1 MFNAEPK
8 LLQRIAPHIQRVLIL
23 DPNPQA
29 VRLLSDVLRAITLC
43 QVQSAATNSRALQI
57 ARTFDPQII
66 FTEYG
71 GPGLDGL
78 AFTMALRRSDAPC
91 RIAPVIM
98 ATGEATAQAILA
110 ARDAGVH
117 EFVRKPYTTKDVIRR
132 LEAVTLKHR
141 DWVEAVQYVGP
152 DRRRFNSG
160 DYAGPRKRR
169 SDNGAPAT
177 DQDRLLQCLKIIRA
191 AGNALDSD
199 WPQARR
205 ALMAQ
210 ALGLQKLGM
219 NSDQT
224 KLLDAGAVLQRAV
237 LPEGPPDR
245 PLIVAAIRDA
255 LTFLPAEHKAA

>member
-1 MFNAEPK
+1 VFNAEPR

-23 DPNPQA
+23 DPNPQS
-29 VRLLSDVLRAITLC
+29 VRMLSDVLRAITLC

-71 GPGLDGL
+71 APGLDGL
-78 AFTMALRRSDAPC
+78 AFTLALRRSDASC
-91 RIAPVIM
+91 RTAPVVM
-98 ATGEATAQAILA
+98 ATAEATAQAILA

-117 EFVRKPYTTKDVIRR
+117 EFIRKPYTTKDIVRR

-169 SDNGAPAT
+169 SDNGAPPT

-199 WPQARR
+199 WSQARR

-219 NSDQT
+219 NSDRHR
-224 KLLDAGAVLQRAV
+224 LLDAGAVLQRAV
-237 LPEGPPDR
+237 LPEGPPDK
-245 PLIVAAIRDA
+245 PLIGAAIRSA
-255 LTFLPAEHKAA
+255 LTFLPAEEKAA